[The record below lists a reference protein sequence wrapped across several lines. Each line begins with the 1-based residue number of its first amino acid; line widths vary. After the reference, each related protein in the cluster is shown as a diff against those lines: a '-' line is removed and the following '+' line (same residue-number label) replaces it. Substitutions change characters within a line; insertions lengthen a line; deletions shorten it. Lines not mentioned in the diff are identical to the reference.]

1 MLDTPEMTKVPALTK
16 PLKLAR
22 AEFISLTGMGSSTQY
37 PYNYEDVDKM
47 EVYSLKHYRETVEAC
62 RYFYKKDPIAG
73 TVINKMID
81 IGINNLLFDK
91 GSLSDNEFRIF
102 TGLSER
108 LLAFAETCA
117 LEYLLSGLIVPEIS
131 YEALPRDIIKSFGIK
146 KYEAIT
152 APTSMWVRDSKA
164 IKINS
169 SFMSAE
175 PSYFIEV
182 PDDLVFFIMHEG
194 KYPDNTEDKAAYEE
208 ILKFYPAF
216 VALVREG
223 KKEIRLDNP
232 LITRRRPLPD
242 SAYPLPYLYP
252 ALESLKH
259 KRNLRRMDY
268 SIAARVI
275 TAIQQIKMGDKDFP
289 LTEDDQEQVEYLKN
303 QMKWRDGTN
312 INVEKVFQLFT
323 NHTVEIKWVFPDVVA
338 LLDEGK
344 YANVNQD
351 IFLALGFPRILTT
364 GETERSGS
372 SDPEFATISPVRT
385 MENMR
390 KNVLKI
396 IKAIVYETAKLNAF
410 KGLPV
415 VSFENMNL
423 HSFRDFVAGMAM
435 LYDGKNLS
443 RTSVSAAFGYKWEEE
458 VKQMAEE
465 KKTMTELGIDEF
477 AAKPYSPAPGEN
489 KPPQEKPKQPVKE
502 ETPQKPAK

>member
-1 MLDTPEMTKVPALTK
+1 MTDIPDVVPAETK
-16 PLKLAR
+16 PLKLAK
-22 AEFISLTGMGSSTQY
+22 AEFVSLTGMGSGGQY
-37 PYNYEDVDKM
+37 PYTYEDVDKM
-47 EVYSLKHYRETVEAC
+47 EVYGLKHYRETVEAC
-62 RYFYKKDPIAG
+62 RYFYKKDAIGG
-73 TVINKMID
+73 TIINKMID

-108 LLAFAETCA
+108 LLDFAETCA
-117 LEYLLSGLIVPEIS
+117 LEYLLSGLIVPEVS
-131 YEALPRDIIKSFGIK
+131 YEPLPKDVIKSFGIK

-152 APTSMWVRDSKA
+152 APTSMWVRDSRS

-169 SFMSAE
+169 SFMSSE

-182 PDDLVFFIMHEG
+182 SDDLVFFIMHEG
-194 KYPDNTEDKAAYEE
+194 MYPDGTMDTDAYLE
-208 ILKFYPAF
+208 ILTLYPDF
-216 VALVREG
+216 VALVRAG
-223 KKEIRLDNP
+223 KKEIKLDNP
-232 LITRRRPLPD
+232 LIIRRRPLSD
-242 SAYPLPYLYP
+242 SAYPVPYLYP

-289 LTEDDQEQVEYLKN
+289 LTEDDQEQVEHLKN

-312 INVEKVFQLFT
+312 VNVERVFQLFT
-323 NHTVEIKWVFPDVVA
+323 NHTVEIKWIFPDVVA

-344 YANVNQD
+344 YINVNQD
-351 IFLALGFPRILTT
+351 IFLALGFPKILTT

-372 SDPEFATISPVRT
+372 SDPEFATISPVKT
-385 MENMR
+385 MEGMR
-390 KNVLKI
+390 KNILKI
-396 IKAIVYETAKLNAF
+396 IKAIVYETAKLNNF

-423 HSFRDFVAGMAM
+423 HSFRDFVAGMTM
-435 LYDGKNLS
+435 LYDTKNIS

-465 KKTMTELGIDEF
+465 KKVMDELGIDEF

-489 KPPQEKPKQPVKE
+489 QQQQNKP
-502 ETPQKPAK
+502 KPAKEKPVVEESAK